1 MPEERLP
8 EYARL
13 AALMSV
19 LLGSA
24 CASGSGPGARFSGS
38 EDTPVVASWEIGDES
53 VAPEGYEVLGEVTAS
68 CTLREG
74 RRTIERERLSDVDCS
89 EARLVRALRESAA
102 EAGGQL
108 LIGRECASRAVRQT
122 AGGRELR
129 VRCSAGVARAETQE
143 LGAPQ
148 ARDAVGSD
156 PGLPPER
163 VELLDEPSAADAWRI
178 RITFTPARAF
188 GEPRPA
194 RRGDLV
200 RELAIFPVSHL
211 PLGDLVARCSEGCR
225 AESVRASVRIA
236 AGRLGATDVVGVRCV
251 EKGRGFLCT
260 GTAAAHEVD
269 PETDPRAH

>member
-1 MPEERLP
+1 MLEERLFKCA
-8 EYARL
+8 EL
-13 AALMSV
+13 AALITV
-19 LLGSA
+19 VWVSA
-24 CASGSGPGARFSGS
+24 CAASSSAGARFSGS
-38 EDTPVVASWEIGDES
+38 EDTPVAEPSEIGDES
-53 VAPEGYEVLGEVTAS
+53 VAPEGYAVLGEVTAS

-102 EAGGQL
+102 EAGGQV
-108 LIGRECASRAVRQT
+108 LIGRECASRTVRET
-122 AGGRELR
+122 ASGRELR
-129 VRCSAGVARAETQE
+129 VRCSAEVARAETQG
-143 LGAPQ
+143 LAPDSAKEAP
-148 ARDAVGSD
+148 ARD
-156 PGLPPER
+156 PGLSAER
-163 VELLDEPSAADAWRI
+163 VALLDEPSAADAWRI
-178 RITFTPARAF
+178 RISFTPAQGF

-211 PLGDLVARCSEGCR
+211 PLGDLVARCSKGCR

-269 PETDPRAH
+269 PESDPRAH